1 MLKTILNKSRS
12 YLFMKLII
20 TLVIL
25 LMQVP
30 MLAQSTGSIK
40 GKIVDKNTN
49 EELIGANV
57 LIEGTTIGAS
67 TDIDGNYI
75 IKGLDEG
82 SYTVKVSYISYQTI
96 TIKDVQVQSKS
107 NTKLDVSLEST
118 STELQEVLV
127 TAEALKNTETSVLK
141 IQKNSANIVDGF
153 SGELI
158 KKNGSSDGTDVLKRM
173 TGVTISE
180 GKYAFVRGVGDRY
193 NNTLLNGAS
202 LPSTDPEKKSF
213 SYDIFPANL
222 IESVITAKTFTPDK
236 PADFTGG
243 LVQISTVEF
252 PNKFTSE
259 VSFSTGLNT
268 LTSFKNYLTY
278 SGGKTDYLGV
288 DDVTRNYPGTIGSTK
303 VVKEIIQMLNYR
315 IL

>member
-30 MLAQSTGSIK
+30 MLAQSTGSIT
-40 GKIVDKNTN
+40 GKIIDKNTN

-127 TAEALKNTETSVLK
+127 TAEALKNTETSVLL
-141 IQKNSANIVDGF
+141 S
-153 SGELI
+153 LI
-158 KKNGSSDGTDVLKRM
+158 H
-173 TGVTISE
+173 ISE
-180 GKYAFVRGVGDRY
+180 
-193 NNTLLNGAS
+193 
-202 LPSTDPEKKSF
+202 P
-213 SYDIFPANL
+213 
-222 IESVITAKTFTPDK
+222 
-236 PADFTGG
+236 
-243 LVQISTVEF
+243 
-252 PNKFTSE
+252 
-259 VSFSTGLNT
+259 
-268 LTSFKNYLTY
+268 
-278 SGGKTDYLGV
+278 
-288 DDVTRNYPGTIGSTK
+288 TRPY
-303 VVKEIIQMLNYR
+303 
-315 IL
+315 

>member
-20 TLVIL
+20 TLMIL

-30 MLAQSTGSIK
+30 MLAQSTGSIT

-67 TDIDGNYI
+67 TDIDGNFI

-107 NTKLDVSLEST
+107 NTKIDVSLEST

-259 VSFSTGLNT
+259 VSFSTGMNT

-288 DDVTRNYPGTIGSTK
+288 DDGTRNYPGTIGSTK
-303 VVKEIIQMLNYR
+303 VVKGNYPDAE
-315 IL
+315 LQD

>member
-30 MLAQSTGSIK
+30 MLAQSTGSIT
-40 GKIVDKNTN
+40 GKIIDKNTN

-127 TAEALKNTETSVLK
+127 TAEALKT
-141 IQKNSANIVDGF
+141 QKHLYSRF
-153 SGELI
+153 
-158 KKNGSSDGTDVLKRM
+158 KKFCKHC
-173 TGVTISE
+173 
-180 GKYAFVRGVGDRY
+180 
-193 NNTLLNGAS
+193 
-202 LPSTDPEKKSF
+202 
-213 SYDIFPANL
+213 
-222 IESVITAKTFTPDK
+222 
-236 PADFTGG
+236 
-243 LVQISTVEF
+243 
-252 PNKFTSE
+252 
-259 VSFSTGLNT
+259 
-268 LTSFKNYLTY
+268 
-278 SGGKTDYLGV
+278 
-288 DDVTRNYPGTIGSTK
+288 
-303 VVKEIIQMLNYR
+303 
-315 IL
+315 